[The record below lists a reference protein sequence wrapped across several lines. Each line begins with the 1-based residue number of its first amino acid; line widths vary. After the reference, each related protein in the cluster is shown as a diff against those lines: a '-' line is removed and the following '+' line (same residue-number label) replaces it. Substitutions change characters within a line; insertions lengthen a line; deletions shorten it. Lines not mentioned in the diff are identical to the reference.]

1 MALFL
6 GILNY
11 IAEKRK
17 QIIPLKRHYRTV
29 IVDNPFGK
37 ASREQY

>member
-1 MALFL
+1 MTLFL

-11 IAEKRK
+11 LAEKRK
-17 QIIPLKRHYRTV
+17 QIIPTNKHYRTV

-37 ASREQY
+37 VMIMY